1 MEFSTPF
8 VQYRWFIL
16 QSDRHGKDH
25 PLYLLNGLIM
35 TLAFGAC
42 RLYPMLPHNLWAI
55 FICSPH
61 SAKSGLPLWVRVASS
76 ALILPNLLNAY
87 WGFLMLKGLAGV
99 LFGSKKKGGGKK
111 LPPAAAAAAAAAG
124 GIVGEGEVKQRRKG
138 GVEFAASPSYVSNSS
153 SPLATT
159 AAAAVAAAVAAA
171 AAAEVAPP
179 SPSGRVTRNG
189 NKGLK
194 AA

>member
-25 PLYLLNGLIM
+25 FLYLLNGLLM
-35 TLAFGAC
+35 TFAFGAC

-61 SAKSGLPLWVRVASS
+61 SVASGLPLLVRVASS
-76 ALILPNLLNAY
+76 ALILPNFLNAY
-87 WGFLMLKGLAGV
+87 WGYKIFKGLGGV
-99 LFGSKKKGGGKK
+99 LFGSKKKGGSKK
-111 LPPAAAAAAAAAG
+111 LQPPAAAEGTVSEG
-124 GIVGEGEVKQRRKG
+124 GLRQRRKG

-153 SPLATT
+153 SPLA
-159 AAAAVAAAVAAA
+159 APAPAAA
-171 AAAEVAPP
+171 AAAPP